1 MAQTDAP
8 KTTAAAKPAPSPK
21 AQLLKVGL
29 ELAPLIIFFAVNAR
43 QGIFPAVLALTAA
56 TAVSLAAMLW
66 FFGRIAP
73 MPLIS
78 AALVFVFAGLTWYF
92 QDETFIKIK
101 PTIVYLLFAV
111 PLLGGLIFKR
121 PLLQLMLEDAMQLD
135 HDGWWALSLRWG
147 VFFIAMAILNEIVWR
162 NFSTET
168 WAAMKAF
175 GFLPLTIAFGASQVP
190 LILKHQ
196 ILPEGVGK

>member
-1 MAQTDAP
+1 MTDADL
-8 KTTAAAKPAPSPK
+8 KDRETAKPGPSPK

-29 ELAPLIIFFAVNAR
+29 EIAPLIVFFVVNSR
-43 QGIFPAVLALTAA
+43 QGIFPAVLALTIA

-66 FFGRIAP
+66 IFGRIAP

-78 AALVFVFAGLTWYF
+78 AGLVFVFAALTWYF

-111 PLLGGLIFKR
+111 PLLVGLLFRR

-135 HDGWWALSLRWG
+135 AAGWWALSLRWG
-147 VFFIAMAILNEIVWR
+147 IFFVAMAILNEAVWR

-168 WAAMKAF
+168 WAALKAF
-175 GFLPLTIAFGASQVP
+175 GFLPLTLVFGASQVP

-196 ILPEGVGK
+196 LPAAEDAK